1 MLVDELHERG
11 AGRSSS
17 AAKKAEAVFK
27 IAFAPAQSIL
37 RRSSA
42 TAISRKIVVDQR
54 SEPGVHR
61 PTRSARA
68 HQPRPDQRPGPE
80 LVERMLK

>member
-1 MLVDELHERG
+1 MMLVDELHERG
-11 AGRSSS
+11 DGRSSS

-27 IAFAPAQSIL
+27 IAFAPAQTIV

-42 TAISRKIVVDQR
+42 TAISREIVVDQR

-61 PTRSARA
+61 LDRVGTSSPTSS
-68 HQPRPDQRPGPE
+68 
-80 LVERMLK
+80 